1 MKNEHIL
8 IVEDE
13 VELAELL
20 RDYITAN
27 HFDASCLFDG
37 NSVLNWLK
45 ENKTDFIVLDLMLPG
60 TDGITLCKEI
70 RKTSDVPIMMA
81 TARVDQIDRILG
93 LEIGA
98 DDYVCKPYDPKEV
111 IARIKAILRRVNGS
125 DSIPDTQIALDE
137 NTLSIKGNGHATQ
150 LTLVEFRLL
159 QLLYSEPGRI
169 FSRQYIMDSI
179 YSDYRVVS
187 DRTID
192 SHIKKLRKKIQEIFP
207 KLQVIHSIY
216 GAGYKF
222 EIQEI

>member
-1 MKNEHIL
+1 
-8 IVEDE
+8 VEDE
-13 VELAELL
+13 VELAELM
-20 RDYITAN
+20 RDYLI
-27 HFDASCLFDG
+27 ASHYEVTCIHDG
-37 NSVLNWLK
+37 HEALEWLNK
-45 ENKTDFIVLDLMLPG
+45 NQVDFIILDLMLPG
-60 TDGITLCKEI
+60 IDGTEICKEV
-70 RKTSDVPIMMA
+70 RKTSDTPIMMA

-98 DDYVCKPYDPKEV
+98 DDYVCKPYDPQEI
-111 IARIKAILRRVNGS
+111 IARIKAILRRVNGQTS
-125 DSIPDTQIALDE
+125 QTESQFQLNE
-137 NTLSIKGNGHATQ
+137 NTLSISHNQLEVQ

-192 SHIKKLRKKIQEIFP
+192 SHIKKLRKKIQDIFP
-207 KLQVIHSIY
+207 TSQVVHSIY

-222 EIQEI
+222 ELQEL